1 MNNHDYNNVRLIP
14 RHSGNVIIKELS
26 NTTIDDEQRIGYEFI
41 QTLFME
47 FAKESLRFGDNK
59 YDFAMYPH
67 YYRERQI
74 CGVIT
79 PILHRLCHGFVMTE
93 LPVNRKHSE
102 NTCWADYWCIYK
114 NYTFVIE
121 VKHSRDLI
129 VTDTIRKNSVVGRW
143 NDMKKQ
149 LDSILSEIKSF
160 AEETHGVIRIGLHF
174 ISSRSNKKLEK
185 LELDDYHRG
194 TKERLIRF
202 GKKLKA
208 DYAACWLVPEDSVY
222 CLEDGVCF
230 PGVMLMGKVYK
241 PIKHM

>member
-1 MNNHDYNNVRLIP
+1 MNNHDYDNVRLIP

-26 NTTIDDEQRIGYEFI
+26 NTTIDDKRKLGYELI
-41 QTLFME
+41 QTLFLE
-47 FAKESLRFGDNK
+47 FAKESLRFGNNK
-59 YDFAMYPH
+59 YGFAMYPH
-67 YYRERQI
+67 YFRERQI

-79 PILHRLCHGFVMTE
+79 PILYKLCNGFVMAE

-129 VTDTIRKNSVVGRW
+129 VTDTIRKNSVIGRW
-143 NDMKKQ
+143 KDMKKQ
-149 LDSILSEIKSF
+149 LNSILSEIKSF
-160 AEETHGVIRIGLHF
+160 EEDTKGVIRIGLHF
-174 ISSRSNKKLEK
+174 ISSRSNKELEVQDIK
-185 LELDDYHRG
+185 NYHND

-202 GKKLKA
+202 GKKLRA
-208 DYAACWLVPEDSVY
+208 DYAGCWLVPEDSVY

-230 PGVMLMGKVYK
+230 PGVMLMGKVYM
-241 PIKHM
+241 PE